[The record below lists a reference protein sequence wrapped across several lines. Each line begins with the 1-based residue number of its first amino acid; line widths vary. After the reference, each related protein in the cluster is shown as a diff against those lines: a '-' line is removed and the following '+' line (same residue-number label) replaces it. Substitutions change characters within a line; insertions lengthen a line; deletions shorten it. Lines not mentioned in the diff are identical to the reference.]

1 MRIGLIKLSATKK
14 LLLAEGRSFFLSKNN
29 NFDKSVYFPKNL
41 YFLFTYWP
49 NAYIELWQLFRDKS
63 RKKLLPQAKFCRRLL
78 NKKIS
83 IKEKKRILIKKGIQ
97 KGGFLQFIIP
107 TIISAIGG
115 IISSVIT
122 SKAKETQEWN
132 WRKSGWWS
140 LLRKKN

>member
-1 MRIGLIKLSATKK
+1 MNKITSTQKQIFSLLSDPHASHKIKRNLVNALDSQSIDKICEFILNVVNKNAPIC
-14 LLLAEGRSFFLSKNN
+14 AE
-29 NFDKSVYFPKNL
+29 
-41 YFLFTYWP
+41 
-49 NAYIELWQLFRDKS
+49 S

-107 TIISAIGG
+107 AIISAIGG

-122 SKAKETQEWN
+122 SKAKETQE
-132 WRKSGWWS
+132 
-140 LLRKKN
+140 